1 MQGTRIIQ
9 KSEPRLVS
17 DLDLDLDLNT
27 YIDTNTDTDLDLD
40 LDHGFTPWPGSFHIQ
55 GIPKC
60 Q

>member
-1 MQGTRIIQ
+1 MQGTRITQ

-17 DLDLDLDLNT
+17 DSDRGLNIST
-27 YIDTNTDTDLDLD
+27 YTATNTDTDLDLD
-40 LDHGFTPWPGSFHIQ
+40 HAFMPWPGSFHIQ